1 MNGGLAHAIHAPS
14 LARASGLALVDAL
27 KGLAV
32 LLLCQ
37 SAGEALVRLVHLSL
51 PGPVLGLL
59 ILLAALSVPA
69 LREPVQA
76 AADVLLS
83 HLSLLFVPAGV
94 GVMTHLALV
103 SQYGVR
109 MLVVIVL
116 STLAGMAV
124 TALVFRALLRR
135 GSAERVEA

>member
-1 MNGGLAHAIHAPS
+1 M
-14 LARASGLALVDAL
+14 DAL
-27 KGLAV
+27 KGLAI

-37 SAGEALVRLVHLSL
+37 SAGEASVRLAHLSL
-51 PGPVLGLL
+51 PGPVLGML
-59 ILLAALSVPA
+59 ILLAALGLAP
-69 LREPVQA
+69 LRAAVQA

-103 SQYGVR
+103 SQYGLR
-109 MLVVIVL
+109 MLIVIVL

-124 TALVFRALLRR
+124 TALVFRAMLRR
-135 GSAERVEA
+135 GA